1 MAKMDRMVRMRER
14 AWGFVRCAIGQARD
28 RPLPPIDGDRLIAI
42 RQDQAILHYREMS
55 GSGDPALQKRGRGQT
70 KKSAQGG
77 DKKPRAH
84 NIARR
89 GF

>member
-1 MAKMDRMVRMRER
+1 MS
-14 AWGFVRCAIGQARD
+14 
-28 RPLPPIDGDRLIAI
+28 IDIQVLSDLAFIL
-42 RQDQAILHYREMS
+42 AILHIL
-55 GSGDPALQKRGRGQT
+55 AILLQTT